1 MPEEPRPVVL
11 SPEALNGTN
20 RMELFV
26 FGNDAT
32 GQALLVARAD
42 NLGKGASGSAAQ
54 NIDCLLYTSSGG
66 GADAL
71 CRRWLD
77 RAAEKIVE
85 LLAIVPLL
93 LRRHPCDAT
102 RRHSGA
108 AQFGKACLLYTSR
121 CV

>member
-1 MPEEPRPVVL
+1 MLLEIPLHLGLLPKLPKAAELRAALAARYAGQRFVTVMPEEPRPVVL

-54 NIDCLLYTSSGG
+54 NIDLMLGLA
-66 GADAL
+66 GAQDYAL
-71 CRRWLD
+71 
-77 RAAEKIVE
+77 AAE
-85 LLAIVPLL
+85 
-93 LRRHPCDAT
+93 
-102 RRHSGA
+102 
-108 AQFGKACLLYTSR
+108 
-121 CV
+121 